1 MLNFACF
8 YVKFPFTKMLVTSL
22 IFHQNQKKKF
32 FYEAQTAGN
41 LLRETEFISEAPK
54 KRKKRKKKGKK
65 QITVVRHTRD
75 VV

>member
-22 IFHQNQKKKF
+22 IFHQNKKKKF

-41 LLRETEFISEAPK
+41 LLRKTEFLTEAQKKTKKNEK
-54 KRKKRKKKGKK
+54 KRQK
-65 QITVVRHTRD
+65 TNH
-75 VV
+75 